1 MLETTPT
8 SEAKAA
14 LAYLG
19 SKLSGLKNADCKD
32 LCSYALQ
39 ALAPRSNIFNR
50 EEAVYRRELAE
61 VLDATKDTDG
71 AIKLII
77 GITYDAN
84 EDNEQVEK
92 KVEDFLR
99 LAEMFH
105 DKEDSTQAEVYV
117 NRVAH
122 IIYKVDKRET

>member
-1 MLETTPT
+1 
-8 SEAKAA
+8 
-14 LAYLG
+14 
-19 SKLSGLKNADCKD
+19 
-32 LCSYALQ
+32 
-39 ALAPRSNIFNR
+39 
-50 EEAVYRRELAE
+50 LAE
-61 VLDATKDTDG
+61 VLDATKDTEG